1 MRPLNDSVKVR
12 FAYLLLSQGGVVVE
26 GMGEV
31 DGVRKSDFVTLFGE
45 DEIVEIGEDTL
56 ETEVTLESVWLPR

>member
-1 MRPLNDSVKVR
+1 M
-12 FAYLLLSQGGVVVE
+12 VE

-56 ETEVTLESVWLPR
+56 ETEVTLESV